1 MTTETYY
8 LGPAPAEETCVQVGD
23 PDYEEK
29 AKREC
34 TQYIAAIRMV
44 CGDEPLGAKL
54 KIARQP
60 HEFGYYSEVV
70 VAFDP
75 ENEAAREYAAK
86 CDESAP
92 STWEAAGMEPPTLD
106 RASEVKRGDGW
117 RRA

>member
-1 MTTETYY
+1 MTKEIFY

-34 TQYIAAIRMV
+34 TAYIGAIRMV

-54 KIARQP
+54 KIIRQM
-60 HEFGYYSEVV
+60 HDMGAYLEVV

-75 ENEAAREYAAK
+75 DSEAAREYAAK

-92 STWEAAGMEPPTLD
+92 STWEAAGMQAPEFGHAGSV
-106 RASEVKRGDGW
+106 RKGDGW